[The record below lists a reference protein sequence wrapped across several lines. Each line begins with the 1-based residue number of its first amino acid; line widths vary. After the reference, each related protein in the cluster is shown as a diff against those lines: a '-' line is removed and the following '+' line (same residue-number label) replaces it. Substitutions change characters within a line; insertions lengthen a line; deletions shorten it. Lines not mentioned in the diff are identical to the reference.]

1 MNSIEYWEL
10 KNMSVKF
17 DVGDERSAFVQA
29 GYQIAGIMVT
39 LAISI
44 FGGIVTGKNFL
55 VISVLSKNRNEAIR
69 WVTEKLYQHASTSLS
84 YSESCH

>member
-29 GYQIAGIMVT
+29 GYQVAGIMVT
-39 LAISI
+39 LVISI

-55 VISVLSKNRNEAIR
+55 VISVFI
-69 WVTEKLYQHASTSLS
+69 EKQKRSNAVGD
-84 YSESCH
+84 

>member
-1 MNSIEYWEL
+1 
-10 KNMSVKF
+10 MSVKF

-29 GYQIAGIMVT
+29 GYQVAGIMVT

-55 VISVLSKNRNEAIR
+55 VISVLSKNRNCTNMLQQVSVTPKVAIR
-69 WVTEKLYQHASTSLS
+69 D
-84 YSESCH
+84 

>member
-1 MNSIEYWEL
+1 MNSIEYWEM

-17 DVGDERSAFVQA
+17 DEGDERSAFVQA
-29 GYQIAGIMVT
+29 GYQVAGIMVT
-39 LAISI
+39 LVISI

-55 VISVLSKNRNEAIR
+55 VISVLSKNRNEAMW

-84 YSESCH
+84 YCESCH